1 MDRIVFYNGEETG
14 YVVERTNFNNSFFAE
29 QYASALKLFKKIYCS
44 TGPVSN
50 IIAFCGDRGEGKTSC
65 MMTVSYIME
74 HASDPEIKD
83 YLKFIPGNNLQNHQ
97 VEILPVIDPAF
108 FDKDHNVLEL
118 LLGQLYT
125 NYKNWQIQNKE
136 KKELLYGKTKNLT
149 KQFID
154 SLPDTDIRKKCIPVD
169 LPITDYTTL

>member
-65 MMTVSYIME
+65 MRSFMKLLSQDSE
-74 HASDPEIKD
+74 LDNFDKNLPFNASKIELLD
-83 YLKFIPGNNLQNHQ
+83 
-97 VEILPVIDPAF
+97 VVDPAF
-108 FDKDHNVLEL
+108 FDKKHNLIELVL
-118 LLGQLYT
+118 G
-125 NYKNWQIQNKE
+125 
-136 KKELLYGKTKNLT
+136 
-149 KQFID
+149 
-154 SLPDTDIRKKCIPVD
+154 
-169 LPITDYTTL
+169 